1 MALSLESIEELL
13 EGVSTKHR
21 TIAKR
26 HLRKFHSEQ
35 KRHLEHI
42 KAKLAES

>member
-1 MALSLESIEELL
+1 MALSLKSIEDLL
-13 EGVSTKHR
+13 EGVSSKHR
-21 TIAKR
+21 SIAKR

-42 KAKLAES
+42 RQKLNT